1 MNELSTTHALAA
13 PPQRTNWK
21 AVYTIVERG
30 DKRYWIRLGTAFVNG
45 DGSLNVK
52 LDATPMNGM
61 LNIRDPDPSFN
72 PARRAQGG
80 GGDSFA
86 SAEASS

>member
-52 LDATPMNGM
+52 LDATPISGM

-72 PARRAQGG
+72 PARRAAAN
-80 GGDSFA
+80 DTFA